1 MQRYLHMGKR
11 EVAKLLQWK
20 VTNISSFKME
30 NLHKHSLKV
39 EIMKV

>member
-1 MQRYLHMGKR
+1 MAKQ

-20 VTNISSFKME
+20 VTNINRFRME